1 MSEIVSPFS
10 KSIIIVEDQLL
21 FKSISTLEFGQVQ
34 IYRQYQHMVE
44 LYN

>member
-21 FKSISTLEFGQVQ
+21 FKSISTLEFGHSSNTSPISTYGKAV
-34 IYRQYQHMVE
+34 
-44 LYN
+44 